1 MKLYAETPRN
11 AGDGVAEAFL
21 GASKKVS
28 SLPGVGDELSSW
40 FDQAAGSGR
49 SMSSAGSSM
58 VNGVDGLAFPLACAV
73 ALPPI
78 FLVGCVWLWRRWHF
92 VANVQAAQVFI
103 NDAADLDLFAL
114 RAMATQPMRELARI
128 HPDPAGAWRA
138 KDTAVIRSL
147 ATLALAGV
155 NANRSAVVLAARCA
169 GRLPPA
175 HRSGCP

>member
-1 MKLYAETPRN
+1 
-11 AGDGVAEAFL
+11 
-21 GASKKVS
+21 
-28 SLPGVGDELSSW
+28 
-40 FDQAAGSGR
+40 
-49 SMSSAGSSM
+49 M

-147 ATLALAGV
+147 ATLALRDEGL
-155 NANRSAVVLAARCA
+155 RP
-169 GRLPPA
+169 PPA
-175 HRSGCP
+175 KEAAKAAG